1 MSEFMKRKMADSA
14 RNSVAVASSKSTQH
28 QSYEQFSFSKHSFRP
43 RGMSQGN
50 MVAAVTL
57 IQVYR
62 MKYGANYDA
71 MLNWDEQNALLRAL
85 GHNQYPDVRSIGR
98 PIRWEFQLDYTDADE
113 EIKEP
118 CCGKKNTSQISR
130 ADLNFKTI
138 AQLERYNRILY
149 MDLEREKKAI
159 QNQGQDNSSV
169 Q

>member
-1 MSEFMKRKMADSA
+1 ML
-14 RNSVAVASSKSTQH
+14 
-28 QSYEQFSFSKHSFRP
+28 
-43 RGMSQGN
+43 
-50 MVAAVTL
+50 AAVTL

-62 MKYGANYDA
+62 MKYGANYEA

-85 GHNQYPDVRSIGR
+85 GHNRYPDVRSIGR

-113 EIKEP
+113 DLKEP
-118 CCGKKNTSQISR
+118 CCGKKTTSQISR

-159 QNQGQDNSSV
+159 QNWQRMKILIAILKTCGNRMEKIEPIIAKKE
-169 Q
+169 